1 MKNFQPPIGR
11 GRLRLLFK
19 FVVIMKLSMLFIV
32 LGLLQARADS
42 RAQGSVTLSAQQ
54 TDIAKVLTRIERKG
68 EFRFLYNYDLPS
80 LRTKVNVNWQNVD
93 IREALT
99 ALFEHT
105 DLTYKVLN
113 NNLIVVLSSKKER
126 QPIRITGTV
135 TGDAGEPLSG
145 VSVQVKGSDI
155 GTTTDNKGQYSLTV
169 QDTSTLIFSY
179 IGYTTREVGVG
190 NQNVVNVSLSAS
202 KKALDQVVV
211 IGYGTQRRGDITSA
225 VSTISVKDVA
235 SRPMVDASEA
245 ITGKATG
252 VQVFQPSGEPGNTF
266 TIRVRGL
273 GSPSNAEPVYVI
285 DGVISQDTKTLD
297 PNDIESVT
305 VLKDAAAAGIYGS
318 VGSTNGVILI
328 TTKSGSKGKT
338 RTEVNAYTG
347 MQQITKKLPVLDGQQ
362 YVALINEEYKNA
374 GQTPPVL
381 SGYTGN
387 SNWQDLIYHTAM
399 QTGANA
405 NFSGG
410 SQKGT
415 WFLGMGYLNQD
426 GIIHT
431 SSFKR
436 YSVNFKLDQSMND
449 WLNVG
454 SHISY
459 NRTYQTTIPQNSSAQ
474 HGGAVMAA
482 LTVPPIVP
490 VKNALGVYEANFDGT
505 NNPVGNIYDNTN
517 STATNNLLGDLHLE
531 VKLPFDIKF
540 RSQAGISLEQ
550 YNYNYFLNPF
560 NNAYG
565 ISIQGQANNTT
576 QEVLRYTLD
585 QQLTWNK
592 HFGDHSLNVT
602 LVNELQNEKY
612 YNNAQTVRGFATGDV
627 PTLNAGTSNQTTSSI
642 QTDWAVLS
650 YVGRVQYSFQDKY
663 LFTGSVRTDGS
674 SRVGVD
680 NKYGVFPAFSGGW
693 RVSKEDFMQNV
704 NWIDDLK
711 IRAGW
716 GETGNLPS
724 VTLTDYPSYTNLNP
738 GAPYIYGGNPA
749 PGVSI
754 SSPVGNPKLKWE
766 QGQQLNLGFDVTV
779 LHGRLTLTADYY
791 DKRAKN
797 LIFPQT
803 LPATSGNNDN
813 QIILNLPGTDRNTGE
828 EFGLVG
834 DILKGK
840 DLSWT
845 GTLNVAF
852 NKNRITGLD
861 SGAVF
866 YYGGIEYGGGG
877 TNQYVSVVK
886 NGLPLGAF
894 WGYKAL
900 GVDPATGNE
909 KFQDLNHD
917 GVIDPDHDQ
926 TYLGSGLPTLI
937 YSYLN
942 SITYKGFGLDLLF
955 DGVHGNKVFDATRI
969 ETEGMSSANNASTAV
984 LHRWEKPGDVT
995 NIPKAIFGDPGVTN
1009 ASGNLINP
1017 PNSSISSRFIES
1029 GAFFRL
1035 KAATLSY
1042 RIKTDGLQ
1050 HIGVSSI
1057 RVYATAQ
1064 NLFTITQYKG
1074 YNPEVNQQGTTPSS
1088 LGIDYGT
1095 YPQARTYI
1103 LGLNV
1108 EL

>member
-1 MKNFQPPIGR
+1 
-11 GRLRLLFK
+11 
-19 FVVIMKLSMLFIV
+19 MKLSMLFIV
-32 LGLLQARADS
+32 LGLLQARADG
-42 RAQGSVTLSAQQ
+42 RAQGSVTLTAQQ

-80 LRTKVNVNWQNVD
+80 LRTKVNVSWQNLD

-99 ALFEHT
+99 ALFSHT
-105 DLTYKVLN
+105 DLTFKVLN
-113 NNLIVVLSSKKER
+113 NNLIVVLSTTKER
-126 QPIRITGTV
+126 QSIRVTGTV

-155 GTTTDNKGQYSLTV
+155 GTTTDNKGEYVLSV
-169 QDTSTLIFSY
+169 QDTSTLVFSY
-179 IGYTTREVGVG
+179 IGYTTKEVGVG
-190 NQNVVNVSLSAS
+190 GQNVVNVSLAAS
-202 KKALDQVVV
+202 SRALDQVVV
-211 IGYGTQRRGDITSA
+211 IGYGTQRRGNITGA
-225 VSTISVKDVA
+225 VSTISVKDVT
-235 SRPMVDASEA
+235 SRPVIDASEA
-245 ITGKATG
+245 LTGKAPG
-252 VQVFQPSGEPGNTF
+252 VQVFQPSGAPGTTF

-273 GSPSNAEPVYVI
+273 GSPSNAEPLYVI
-285 DGVISQDTKTLD
+285 DGVLSQDTKTLD
-297 PNDIESVT
+297 PNDIESVS

-318 VGSTNGVILI
+318 VGSSNGVVLI

-347 MQQITKKLPVLDGQQ
+347 MQQITKKLPVLNGQQ
-362 YVALINEEYKNA
+362 YGTLINEEYTNA
-374 GQTPPVL
+374 GQTPPNL
-381 SGYTGN
+381 STYTGN

-399 QTGANA
+399 QTSASA

-415 WFLGMGYLNQD
+415 WFLGMGYLDQD
-426 GIIHT
+426 GIVHT
-431 SSFKR
+431 SNFKR
-436 YSVNFKLDQSMND
+436 YSVSFKLDQSMNN
-449 WLNVG
+449 WLSVG
-454 SHISY
+454 SHVSY
-459 NRTYQTTIPQNSSAQ
+459 NRTYNTTIPDNSSAQ
-474 HGGAVMAA
+474 HGGTVLAA

-490 VKNALGVYEANFDGT
+490 VKNAAGVYEANFDGT

-517 STATNNLLGDLHLE
+517 STATNNLLGDVHLE
-531 VKLPFDIKF
+531 IKLPFDLKF
-540 RSQAGISLEQ
+540 RSQAGVSLEQ

-585 QQLTWNK
+585 QQLTWDK

-602 LVNELQNEKY
+602 FVNELQNEKY

-627 PTLNAGTSNQTTSSI
+627 PTLNAGTSNQTTYSD

-650 YVGRVQYSFQDKY
+650 YIGRAQYAYRDKY
-663 LFTGSVRTDGS
+663 LLTASVRADGS

-680 NKYGVFPAFSGGW
+680 NKYGYFPAFSGGW
-693 RVSKEDFMQNV
+693 RLSKESFMQNV
-704 NWIDDLK
+704 DWIEDLK
-711 IRAGW
+711 VRAGW
-716 GETGNLPS
+716 GETGNLPATT
-724 VTLTDYPSYTNLNP
+724 VTDYPSYTSLTP
-738 GAPYIYGGNPA
+738 GSPYIYGGNPA
-749 PGVSI
+749 PGVSVG
-754 SSPVGNPKLKWE
+754 SPIGNPKLKWE
-766 QGQQLNLGFDVTV
+766 AGKQLNLGFDVTV
-779 LHGRLTLTADYY
+779 FRGRLTLTADYY
-791 DKRAKN
+791 DKRATD

-813 QIILNLPGTDRNTGE
+813 QVIVNLPGIDRNRGE
-828 EFGLVG
+828 EFSLIG
-834 DILKGK
+834 DIFKTK
-840 DLSWT
+840 DFSWT

-861 SGAVF
+861 SGSVF

-917 GVIDPDHDQ
+917 GVIDPNNDR

-937 YSYLN
+937 YSYVN
-942 SITYKGFGLDLLF
+942 TMTYKGFGLDLLF
-955 DGVHGNKVFDATRI
+955 DGVHGNQVFDATRI
-969 ETEGMSSANNASTAV
+969 ETEGMSSANNASTTV

-995 NIPKAIFGDPGVTN
+995 DIPKAIFGDPGATN
-1009 ASGNLINP
+1009 SQ

-1042 RIKTDGLQ
+1042 RLTTDGLT
-1050 HIGVSSI
+1050 HIGVNSI
-1057 RVYATAQ
+1057 RVYVTAQ

-1103 LGLNV
+1103 IGFNV